1 MLQGDDIFGKRF
13 KKTGEIVSRSI
24 AGETILVPVSGKLAD
39 MQRIFALNPVAEFI
53 WKRLDGEKNLSTIHN
68 EIVEHFE
75 VGKEQ
80 AETDMQEFISELLKE
95 KLITEG

>member
-1 MLQGDDIFGKRF
+1 MQQENELLGKRF
-13 KKTGEIVSRSI
+13 IKAGEIVSRSI

-39 MQRIFALNPVAEFI
+39 MQRIFSLNAVAEFI
-53 WKRLDGEKNLSTIHN
+53 WKRLDGEKNLSAIRD
-68 EIVEHFE
+68 EIIEYFE

-80 AETDMQEFISELLKE
+80 AESDIREFISELLKE

>member
-1 MLQGDDIFGKRF
+1 MRQYDELLGKRF
-13 KKTGEIVSRSI
+13 KKAGEIVSRSI

-39 MQRIFALNPVAEFI
+39 MQRIFALNPAAEFI
-53 WKRLDGEKNLSTIHN
+53 WKRLDGEKDLSAIRD
-68 EIVEHFE
+68 EILEYFE

-80 AETDMQEFISELLKE
+80 AESDIREFISELLKE

>member
-1 MLQGDDIFGKRF
+1 MRQDTELPGNKF
-13 KKTGEIVSRSI
+13 KKAGEIVSRSI

-53 WKRLDGEKNLSTIHN
+53 WKRLDGEKDLSAIRD
-68 EIVEHFE
+68 EILEYFE

-80 AETDMQEFISELLKE
+80 AESDIREFISELLKE